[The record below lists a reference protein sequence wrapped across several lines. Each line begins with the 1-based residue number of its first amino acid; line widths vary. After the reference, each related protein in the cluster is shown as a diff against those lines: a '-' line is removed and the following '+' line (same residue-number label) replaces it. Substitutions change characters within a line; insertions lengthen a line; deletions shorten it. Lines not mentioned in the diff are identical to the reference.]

1 MLVNPA
7 TGRRAKMSWH
17 AEEALHSVTDLLQRV
32 KVFSGESFY
41 ENNGVVRPALY
52 PEIGFDFKR
61 APEKY
66 NWPDG
71 WIQWLEKEEFT
82 SRFPVFENAH
92 GGLIIGKGATV
103 KGSRYVK
110 LLSQYL
116 EANGL
121 ITIYNSKAEYS
132 QTDSVWKI
140 ILSSGETA
148 QSESIICA
156 TGSSLLMDPNWDFLP
171 MNSIKGQTA
180 TFRFNENVPLN
191 SSVSS
196 LGYLAYTSSSP
207 DELVVGSTY
216 EHNFEDVQP
225 NEKGLNYLKDKL
237 NSTLPGWSE
246 KIIESDQ
253 WAGVRVSSKDNMPI
267 IGNHPHLKGLYVFG
281 ALGSKGMIHGRYV
294 AQQIAD
300 YIADGKP
307 IESAISI
314 NRFI

>member
-17 AEEALHSVTDLLQRV
+17 AEEALYSISDLLQRV
-32 KVFSGESFY
+32 KEFSGESFY

-71 WIQWLEKEEFT
+71 WIKWLEIEEFS
-82 SRFPVFENAH
+82 SRHPVFESAH
-92 GGLIIGKGATV
+92 GGLIIKNGITV
-103 KGSRYVK
+103 EGSRYVK

-121 ITIYNSKAEYS
+121 ITAYNTKAEYS
-132 QTDSVWKI
+132 HTESVWNLS
-140 ILSSGETA
+140 LSSGETI
-148 QSESIICA
+148 QTKFIICA
-156 TGSSLLMDPNWDFLP
+156 TGSSLIEDSNWDFLP

-180 TFRFNENVPLN
+180 TFRFNESVPLN
-191 SSVSS
+191 CSVSS
-196 LGYLAYTSSSP
+196 LGYLAYKSSSP

-216 EHNFEDVQP
+216 EHTYEDLNP

-237 NSTLPGWSE
+237 NRTLPGWSE
-246 KIIESDQ
+246 KIIEWEQ

-267 IGNHPHLKGLYVFG
+267 IGNHPELNGLYIFG

-300 YIADGKP
+300 HIADGKP
-307 IESAISI
+307 IDLAISI
-314 NRFI
+314 NRFV

>member
-17 AEEALHSVTDLLQRV
+17 AEKALHCVSDLFQRV
-32 KVFSGESFY
+32 KDFSGESFY
-41 ENNGVVRPALY
+41 ENNGVIRPALY
-52 PEIGFDFKR
+52 PEIGYDFKR

-71 WIQWLEKEEFT
+71 WIQWLEMEEFS
-82 SRFPVFENAH
+82 SRFPVFENSH
-92 GGLIIGKGATV
+92 GGLIISNAITV
-103 KGSRYVK
+103 KGSLYIK

-121 ITIYNSKAEYS
+121 ITIYNTIAEYS
-132 QTDSVWKI
+132 QTDSVWKVL
-140 ILSSGETA
+140 LSSGETV
-148 QSESIICA
+148 QTEFIICA
-156 TGSSLLMDPNWDFLP
+156 TGSSLILDPKWDFLP

-180 TFRFNENVPLN
+180 TFRFNEDVPLS

-196 LGYLAYTSSSP
+196 LGYLAYKSSSP

-216 EHNFEDVQP
+216 EHQFEDLNP

-246 KIIESDQ
+246 RIIESDQ

-267 IGNHPHLKGLYVFG
+267 IGNHPNLKGLYVFG

-300 YIADGKP
+300 HVSDGKP
-307 IESAISI
+307 IDSVISI